1 MPGRIDMMNSLEQIN
16 GIGPNY
22 ARLLEASGIE
32 DVATLSQRKPE
43 NLVNLMDRVNREQH
57 LIRAIPPE
65 KTVAQWVQRARE
77 LAGNVVPGSA
87 PLSPEPSPTPAFT
100 AMNATMASRNEPSPW
115 LARPVHS
122 S

>member
-1 MPGRIDMMNSLEQIN
+1 MNTLEQIN

-22 ARLLEASGIE
+22 ARLLEASGID
-32 DVATLSQRKPE
+32 DVTTLSQRKPE

-77 LAGNVVPGSA
+77 MIGVKAAAAL
-87 PLSPEPSPTPAFT
+87 PLSHEPTPVPAFST
-100 AMNATMASRNEPSPW
+100 VNTTMVPRNEPSPW
-115 LARPVHS
+115 SPRPVHS

>member
-1 MPGRIDMMNSLEQIN
+1 MNTLEQIN

-22 ARLLEASGIE
+22 AKLLEASGIE

-77 LAGNVVPGSA
+77 MVGIKA
-87 PLSPEPSPTPAFT
+87 PSPAPSPTPAFSAVNT
-100 AMNATMASRNEPSPW
+100 TVTSRNEPSPW

>member
-1 MPGRIDMMNSLEQIN
+1 MNTLEQIN

-57 LIRAIPPE
+57 VIRAIPPE
-65 KTVAQWVQRARE
+65 KMVAQWVERARE
-77 LAGNVVPGSA
+77 LVGTT
-87 PLSPEPSPTPAFT
+87 SPTPSPVAPESSMSPSYSPVNT
-100 AMNATMASRNEPSPW
+100 TMNTTMAPRNEPSPW
-115 LARPVHS
+115 SARPVHLS
-122 S
+122 

>member
-1 MPGRIDMMNSLEQIN
+1 MTNTLEQIS

-65 KTVAQWVQRARE
+65 KTVARWVQRARE
-77 LAGNVVPGSA
+77 LTGNAAPAAA
-87 PLSPEPSPTPAFT
+87 PLPTEPSPTPAFT
-100 AMNATMASRNEPSPW
+100 AMNTTMATRNEPSPW

>member
-1 MPGRIDMMNSLEQIN
+1 MNTLERIN

-57 LIRAIPPE
+57 VIRAIPPE
-65 KTVAQWVQRARE
+65 KIVAQWVQRARE
-77 LAGNVVPGSA
+77 MVGVQTPA
-87 PLSPEPSPTPAFT
+87 PLPVSPDPSPNPTFSTVNTTLA
-100 AMNATMASRNEPSPW
+100 RNEPSPW

>member
-1 MPGRIDMMNSLEQIN
+1 MMNTLEQIN

-57 LIRAIPPE
+57 VIRAIPPE
-65 KTVAQWVQRARE
+65 KIVARWVQRARE
-77 LAGNVVPGSA
+77 VVGATSRT
-87 PLSPEPSPTPAFT
+87 PSPTPSPVASEPSRSPAYST
-100 AMNATMASRNEPSPW
+100 VNTTMAPRNEALPW
-115 LARPVHS
+115 SARPVHS
-122 S
+122 R

>member
-1 MPGRIDMMNSLEQIN
+1 MMNTLEQIN

-22 ARLLEASGIE
+22 ARLLEASGVD

-65 KTVAQWVQRARE
+65 KTVARWVQRARE
-77 LAGNVVPGSA
+77 MVGVKPPA
-87 PLSPEPSPTPAFT
+87 PLPSSSEPSSTPTFST
-100 AMNATMASRNEPSPW
+100 VNTTMAARNEPSPW

>member
-1 MPGRIDMMNSLEQIN
+1 MNTLEQIS

-43 NLVNLMDRVNREQH
+43 NLVNLIDRVNRDQH
-57 LIRAIPPE
+57 IVRAIPPE
-65 KTVAQWVQRARE
+65 KSVAQWVQRARE
-77 LAGNVVPGSA
+77 LVGNSA
-87 PLSPEPSPTPAFT
+87 PASMPSPPEPSPAPSFVS
-100 AMNATMASRNEPSPW
+100 MNATVPSRNEPSPW

>member
-1 MPGRIDMMNSLEQIN
+1 MMNTLEQIN

-57 LIRAIPPE
+57 VIRALPPE
-65 KTVAQWVQRARE
+65 KIVAQWVERARE
-77 LAGNVVPGSA
+77 MVGVKA
-87 PLSPEPSPTPAFT
+87 PTPPAP
-100 AMNATMASRNEPSPW
+100 APVAPEAATSPAYSTVNTTLTPRNEPSPW

>member
-1 MPGRIDMMNSLEQIN
+1 MMNTLEQIN

-22 ARLLEASGIE
+22 ARLLKASGIE

-43 NLVNLMDRVNREQH
+43 NLVNLMDRVNREQR

-65 KTVAQWVQRARE
+65 KTVAQWVERARE
-77 LAGNVVPGSA
+77 MVGVK
-87 PLSPEPSPTPAFT
+87 SPTPLAPEPAKNPAYST
-100 AMNATMASRNEPSPW
+100 VNTTLATRNEPSPW
-115 LARPVHS
+115 STQPVHS

>member
-1 MPGRIDMMNSLEQIN
+1 MNTLEQIN

-77 LAGNVVPGSA
+77 MVGTQAPSTV
-87 PLSPEPSPTPAFT
+87 PLSPAPSPTPAFSAVNT
-100 AMNATMASRNEPSPW
+100 TMASRNEPSPW
-115 LARPVHS
+115 LTRPVHS